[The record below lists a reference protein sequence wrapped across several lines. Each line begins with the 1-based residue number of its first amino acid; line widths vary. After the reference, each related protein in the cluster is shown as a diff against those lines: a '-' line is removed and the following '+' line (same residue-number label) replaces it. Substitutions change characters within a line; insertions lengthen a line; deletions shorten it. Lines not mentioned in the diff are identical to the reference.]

1 MSNIKKV
8 PNGTVPFGRIFEMVE
23 KVFERVSW
31 DEISKDTRAWL
42 VEKKVVNS
50 SWDNKNFFEN
60 RKVVEH

>member
-1 MSNIKKV
+1 
-8 PNGTVPFGRIFEMVE
+8 MVE
-23 KVFERVSW
+23 KVFERVSC